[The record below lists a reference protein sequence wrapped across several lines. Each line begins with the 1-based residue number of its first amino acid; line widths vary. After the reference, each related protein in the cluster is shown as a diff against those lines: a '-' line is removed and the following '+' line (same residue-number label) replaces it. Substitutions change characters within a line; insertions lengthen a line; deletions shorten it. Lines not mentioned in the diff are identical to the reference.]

1 MGRRILWAW
10 LVLGALLL
18 PAALLPGR
26 ALAHAH
32 LVRADLAPDSQQLP
46 MAGTVR
52 FWFDEAV
59 NPALSSIVIR
69 DAGGSQ
75 IPTSS
80 ARLDPDDPQ
89 ELQLT
94 IPSLAMGQYS
104 VYWSSDSAQDAH
116 VMHGFYLFTVAARGA
131 VGTGVAGSQMVS
143 VAAPTLD
150 TSGVLAALTHW
161 LALGSGTLWTG
172 AVALALLVLGPARA
186 SGSARTL
193 AAVALG
199 RALRLAQVGLLASLG
214 SLAVGLAVQIGVAT
228 GLGGLTSARTFSSIL
243 RTRYCCCWS
252 AQVVCTIIGLLLVA
266 LLTVTRPIVVD
277 GCGMR
282 RLAGWSPAPIAA
294 ARADAVARWSLG
306 LLAPLGLVYLL
317 AQALSGH
324 AATVPV
330 LAFTS
335 VGLDWLHL
343 LATSVWIGGMVA
355 TAFALLPATRGLL
368 AAGADGLRTL
378 LALLSTLDRFSP
390 AAYLALATAACI
402 GMFNAQVRLG
412 GVVDLFGTAYGRLL
426 LIKLAVIGAI
436 VALSGSHVLFTR
448 PRLRRLCIGGSAIAP
463 AAGLATLARRL
474 RVEVALGGV
483 VLLCVS
489 LMGQVAPT
497 STVHARAVAAG
508 TQGAWSTGIGTGSIT
523 QGGAP
528 GGSEMSA
535 MGPMGAAR
543 PTPEE
548 SSGEGTRSI
557 SATRQAGSLAV
568 TLVVSPPIAGRVR
581 FVVTVR
587 DDCRSVTTGQVRI
600 KLSIPASP
608 ALGSVFVETLAQG
621 GGYVGAGDLVQDGG
635 LAGGCA
641 GADARRSAGFQGRA
655 VRLRSGAGGALPCP
669 VSHRVIAAR
678 DSPYPRLL
686 GVF

>member
-26 ALAHAH
+26 VLAHAH

-59 NPALSSIVIR
+59 DPALSSIAIR

-80 ARLDPDDPQ
+80 ARPDPTDPQ
-89 ELQLT
+89 ALELA
-94 IPSLAMGQYS
+94 IPELAAGRYS

-116 VMHGFYLFTVAARGA
+116 VMHGSYLFTVGARGA
-131 VGTGVAGSQMVS
+131 AGTGVAGSQMVR

-150 TSGVLAALTHW
+150 TSGVLAALAHW
-161 LALGSGTLWTG
+161 LVLGSGTLWTG

-390 AAYLALATAACI
+390 AAYLALATAACT

-448 PRLRRLCIGGSAIAP
+448 PRLRRLCIGSSAI
-463 AAGLATLARRL
+463 AGLATLARRL

-528 GGSEMSA
+528 GGSEMGA

-581 FVVTVR
+581 FAVTVR
-587 DDCRSVTTGQVRI
+587 DDGRSVTTGQVRI

-621 GGYVGAGDLVQDGG
+621 DGYVGAGDLVQDGG

-641 GADARRSAGFQGRA
+641 GADARRSAGLQGRA

-669 VSHRVIAAR
+669 ASHGLIAA
-678 DSPYPRLL
+678 
-686 GVF
+686 